1 MAQLNVSPPS
11 LPLAPEEYNR
21 QYMDKLANVLRLF
34 FNQINNAGPLAGATQ
49 RNGTDVISGL
59 NFVQPD
65 PTTPGASLVS
75 LPTDADYANLRVGSV
90 YYDSTTKVLKIKV

>member
-11 LPLAPEEYNR
+11 LPLAPDEYNR
-21 QYMDKLANVLRLF
+21 QYMDRLANVLRLF

-49 RNGTDVISGL
+49 RNGTDIISGL

-65 PTTPGASLVS
+65 PTNPGTSLVS

-90 YYDSTTKVLKIKV
+90 YYDSTTNVLKIKV

>member
-21 QYMDKLANVLRLF
+21 QYMDKMANVLRLF
-34 FNQINNAGPLAGATQ
+34 FNQINNAGPIAGATQ
-49 RNGTDVISGL
+49 RNGTDIVSGL
-59 NFVQPD
+59 NFVEPS
-65 PTTPGASLVS
+65 TVTPNTYQVS

-90 YYDSTTKVLKIKV
+90 YYDSATKILKIKV